1 MVRKNVQKTFKSS
14 QIHGFG
20 FGSVCQARNTRILY
34 QRGRIARACKTILC
48 TCLLS
53 ILMLCSSRT
62 RTPHHAKHLAIY
74 GGELVT
80 QLPLYAPG
88 PDRRALHSES
98 SIPSFSRPVPIH
110 CQIGTRALMSYEMV
124 VGHSSYDTYG
134 THTESSFEKTTNE

>member
-1 MVRKNVQKTFKSS
+1 MVLVL
-14 QIHGFG
+14 GA
-20 FGSVCQARNTRILY
+20 CARRGNTRILY

-53 ILMLCSSRT
+53 MLCSSRT
-62 RTPHHAKHLAIY
+62 RTPPRKALAIY

-110 CQIGTRALMSYEMV
+110 CQIGTRAHMLYEMV